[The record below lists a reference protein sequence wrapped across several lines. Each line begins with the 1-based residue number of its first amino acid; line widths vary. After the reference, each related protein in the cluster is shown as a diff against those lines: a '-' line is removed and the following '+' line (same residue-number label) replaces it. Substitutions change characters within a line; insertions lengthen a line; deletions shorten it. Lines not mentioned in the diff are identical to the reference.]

1 MTGFGRKPTFCFR
14 PKSVVRGTENLS
26 GVFRNR
32 LNDSFLVYVLS
43 KRLGELLMNKFQL
56 LPILGLALLIAGCD
70 TNAAPKET
78 ITLYKSYTCGCC
90 NGWKDHMRSNG
101 YKVNVV
107 NMEDKYMPAIKRKY
121 GISSSLK
128 SCHTAIIGDYIVE
141 GHIPSKVV
149 DKLLTEKPAIDGI
162 AMADMPSGS
171 PGMPGSK
178 NETWKIYSFKNDKI
192 SMYDEL

>member
-1 MTGFGRKPTFCFR
+1 MKNF
-14 PKSVVRGTENLS
+14 
-26 GVFRNR
+26 
-32 LNDSFLVYVLS
+32 
-43 KRLGELLMNKFQL
+43 KF

-90 NGWKDHMRSNG
+90 NGWKDHMISNG
-101 YKVNVV
+101 YKVKVV
-107 NMEDKYMPAIKRKY
+107 NMQDEDMPGIKRKY
-121 GISSSLK
+121 GIPSSIK
-128 SCHTAIIGDYIVE
+128 SCHTAIIGDYVVE

-162 AMADMPSGS
+162 GMAGMPSGS

-178 NETWKIYSFKNDKI
+178 NEPWKIYSFNNGKK